1 MIITKRHLSRRTM
14 LRGLGATIALPLLDG
29 MVPALTALS
38 RTAAKPIVRFGA
50 VYVPNG
56 MAMKY
61 WTPATA
67 GTGFEMTPILEPL
80 APFRDRL
87 LVITGLDNMRGYGGP
102 HASASSKFLSG
113 VQRISATDGPEI
125 LAGVSIDQMLARHW
139 GQHTQLASLELA
151 LDGRDFAGTCDAGYS
166 CAYTNSISWRTPT
179 TPLPMENNPR
189 AVFERLFG
197 DSGSTD
203 PAVQRARR
211 DTKASI
217 VDSVTD
223 KVSELQQTLGPHDRL
238 KLGEYLDAVRDVER
252 RIQLAEEQSAT
263 ALPVVSQPAGVPATF
278 TEHARLM
285 FDLQLLAYQSDL
297 TRVVTFMIGREV
309 TGRTYPEIGVQEA
322 HHLLSHHEDDPEK
335 IDKLSKLNHFHTTF
349 FAEFLQKL
357 AATPDGEGS
366 LLDNI
371 VLMYGSGMSNSN
383 VHSPVD
389 LPLLLVGG
397 GAGRLKGGC
406 HLQYPGETPSGNLLV
421 SVMETLGVPQEQIG
435 NSNAKLPLE
444 PLSGV

>member
-1 MIITKRHLSRRTM
+1 M
-14 LRGLGATIALPLLDG
+14 
-29 MVPALTALS
+29 
-38 RTAAKPIVRFGA
+38 
-50 VYVPNG
+50 
-56 MAMKY
+56 
-61 WTPATA
+61 
-67 GTGFEMTPILEPL
+67 
-80 APFRDRL
+80 
-87 LVITGLDNMRGYGGP
+87 
-102 HASASSKFLSG
+102 
-113 VQRISATDGPEI
+113 
-125 LAGVSIDQMLARHW
+125 
-139 GQHTQLASLELA
+139 
-151 LDGRDFAGTCDAGYS
+151 
-166 CAYTNSISWRTPT
+166 
-179 TPLPMENNPR
+179 
-189 AVFERLFG
+189 
-197 DSGSTD
+197 
-203 PAVQRARR
+203 
-211 DTKASI
+211 
-217 VDSVTD
+217 
-223 KVSELQQTLGPHDRL
+223 
-238 KLGEYLDAVRDVER
+238 
-252 RIQLAEEQSAT
+252 
-263 ALPVVSQPAGVPATF
+263 SQPAGVPATF

-421 SVMETLGVPQEQIG
+421 SVMETLGVLQEQIG